1 MINIPDFIAQP
12 NAVHELYTDIAGVPF
27 PAGIQAVQGIQGVQ
41 GVQGTQEVQDT
52 QGTQGV

>member
-12 NAVHELYTDIAGVPF
+12 NAVHEIYTDIAGVPF
-27 PAGIQAVQGIQGVQ
+27 PAGIQGVQGVQAVQGIQGVQ
-41 GVQGTQEVQDT
+41 GVQGE

>member
-27 PAGIQAVQGIQGVQ
+27 PAGIQGVQGVQ
-41 GVQGTQEVQDT
+41 GVQGTQEVQET